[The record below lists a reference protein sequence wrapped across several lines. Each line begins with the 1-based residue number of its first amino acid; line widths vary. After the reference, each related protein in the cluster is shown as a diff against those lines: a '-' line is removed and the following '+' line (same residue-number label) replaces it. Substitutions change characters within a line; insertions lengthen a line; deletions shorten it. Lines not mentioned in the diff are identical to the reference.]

1 MKSKLTVDNLRARF
15 LYDHKGKAL
24 LLHYGVFE
32 AGLTDAEI
40 DDYLRVRTNTM
51 NIDSVYRKLYKELS
65 GSTCPCVNVNGQE
78 LVLIYRHD
86 VLRFVDKIL
95 DNVPTYFD

>member
-1 MKSKLTVDNLRARF
+1 MV
-15 LYDHKGKAL
+15 
-24 LLHYGVFE
+24 VE
-32 AGLTDAEI
+32 AGLTTDEI

-51 NIDSVYRKLYKELS
+51 NISSVRRRLNNVLC

-78 LVLIYRHD
+78 LILIYRHD